1 MGAMNLPVDYL
12 DDLEPGHEAVVGGF
26 LNATL
31 DPMLHVIGNNKLKL
45 LSAIR

>member
-12 DDLEPGHEAVVGGF
+12 DNLEPGYKAVVGGL

-31 DPMLHVIGNNKLKL
+31 DPMLHVIGNNKQKL
-45 LSAIR
+45 LGAI